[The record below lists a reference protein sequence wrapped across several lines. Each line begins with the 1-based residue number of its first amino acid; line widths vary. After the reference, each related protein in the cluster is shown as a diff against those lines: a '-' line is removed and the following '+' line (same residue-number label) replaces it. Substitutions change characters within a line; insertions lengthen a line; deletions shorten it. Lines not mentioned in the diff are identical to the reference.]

1 MYEMREHTA
10 ESIIHTAGNAI
21 SKWDSLTEKQP
32 RGDTNAEVAEQ
43 QYEAD
48 IVIVILVLTKRGF

>member
-1 MYEMREHTA
+1 MEHTA

-21 SKWDSLTEKQP
+21 LKWDSLMEKQP
-32 RGDTNAEVAEQ
+32 RGNINVEVAEQ

-48 IVIVILVLTKRGF
+48 IVFVILVLIKKGF